1 MFDAGGTLV
10 RLDFEWMARTL
21 TQAGIEVTAAT
32 LRRAEVEGRRCYDH
46 SRHPPGVKVTPLGGP
61 GDIRRYFGGML
72 GAAAVP
78 AAMIEATLERFIA
91 RERGPGLWTRPM
103 EGAREAIDAVGAM
116 GLRRAVVSNSDGRA
130 EWHLEHSR
138 VRDGIEFVVDSQR
151 VGVEKPDPGIFRL
164 ALERLGVP
172 AARSLYV
179 GDIRTVD
186 EVGAAAA
193 GMHFV
198 LIDPS
203 ARYGPEGG
211 PAVRGIE
218 DLPGWIAERFEVP
231 RAPVTHSHAR
241 GG

>member
-1 MFDAGGTLV
+1 VA
-10 RLDFEWMARTL
+10 
-21 TQAGIEVTAAT
+21 
-32 LRRAEVEGRRCYDH
+32 
-46 SRHPPGVKVTPLGGP
+46 PLGGP
-61 GDIRRYFGGML
+61 GDIRRYFGGIL
-72 GAAAVP
+72 AAAAVP
-78 AAMIEATLERFIA
+78 AARIEATLERFIA
-91 RERGPGLWTRPM
+91 RERGAGLWTRPM

-116 GLRRAVVSNSDGRA
+116 GLKRAVVSNSDGRA
-130 EWHLEHSR
+130 EWHLEHSQ

-164 ALERLGVP
+164 ALERLGIP

-179 GDIRTVD
+179 GDIRSVD
-186 EVGAAAA
+186 EAGAAAA

-203 ARYGPEGG
+203 GSYGPEGG